1 MTEKLCLQWNDFK
14 DNVNFAFET
23 LRKDSDFTDVTL
35 ACEDGQQLEVHKV
48 ILAASS
54 PFYRNIFKRNKHA
67 HPLIFMRNVKFVD
80 LEAIIDFLYCGETNV
95 FQENLDSFL
104 ALAEDLQL
112 KGLMGGQANS
122 HQQMKGMSSAP
133 KDIKREQPLLQSK
146 HFAKETYLPRKQDF
160 AGAIATTTNTSV
172 HELES
177 TVKSMMTKTDRKV
190 KSHGR
195 GWIYSCNVWGNGGL
209 SMNLQH
215 HIESNHVEGI
225 YLPCGLC
232 DKTYRSRSSLQNHK
246 RDGHKKE
253 LL

>member
-1 MTEKLCLQWNDFK
+1 MSEKLCLQWNNFK
-14 DNVNFAFET
+14 ENVNSAFET
-23 LRKDSDFTDVTL
+23 LRKDSDLTDVTL
-35 ACEDGQQLEVHKV
+35 ACEDGQQLEAHKV

-67 HPLIFMRNVKFVD
+67 HPLLFMRNVKFVD
-80 LEAIIDFLYCGETNV
+80 LEAIIDFLYCGETNI

-112 KGLMGGQANS
+112 KGLMGGQAKS
-122 HQQMKGMSSAP
+122 QRQVRGTSSAP
-133 KDIKREQPLLQSK
+133 KDIKREQQLLQST
-146 HFAKETYLPRKQDF
+146 HFAKESYLPREKDF
-160 AGAIATTTNTSV
+160 AGAIATTTNTSL

-190 KSHGR
+190 KSQGR
-195 GWIYSCNVWGNGGL
+195 GWIYSCNVCGKEGL

>member
-1 MTEKLCLQWNDFK
+1 
-14 DNVNFAFET
+14 
-23 LRKDSDFTDVTL
+23 
-35 ACEDGQQLEVHKV
+35 
-48 ILAASS
+48 
-54 PFYRNIFKRNKHA
+54 
-67 HPLIFMRNVKFVD
+67 MRNVKFVD

-133 KDIKREQPLLQSK
+133 KDIKREQQLLQST
-146 HFAKETYLPRKQDF
+146 HFAKESYLPREKDF
-160 AGAIATTTNTSV
+160 AGAIATTTNTSL

-190 KSHGR
+190 VS
-195 GWIYSCNVWGNGGL
+195 GWIYSCNVCGKEGL
-209 SMNLQH
+209 SMNVQH

-225 YLPCGLC
+225 NLPCSLC

-246 RDGHKKE
+246 RDGHIHVKTNE
-253 LL
+253 Y

>member
-1 MTEKLCLQWNDFK
+1 
-14 DNVNFAFET
+14 
-23 LRKDSDFTDVTL
+23 
-35 ACEDGQQLEVHKV
+35 
-48 ILAASS
+48 
-54 PFYRNIFKRNKHA
+54 
-67 HPLIFMRNVKFVD
+67 MRNVKFVD
-80 LEAIIDFLYCGETNV
+80 LEAIIDFIYCGETNV
-95 FQENLDSFL
+95 NQENLDSFL

-133 KDIKREQPLLQSK
+133 KDIEREQQLLQST
-146 HFAKETYLPRKQDF
+146 HFAKEKDF
-160 AGAIATTTNTSV
+160 AGTFAGTIATTTNTSV

-177 TVKSMMTKTDRKV
+177 TVKSMMTKTDRRFEV
-190 KSHGR
+190 KGGGFKS
-195 GWIYSCNVWGNGGL
+195 IYSCNVCGKEGQ

-225 YLPCGLC
+225 SLSCGLC
-232 DKTYRSRSSLQNHK
+232 EKTCRSRSSLQNHK

>member
-14 DNVNFAFET
+14 DNVNSAFET

-54 PFYRNIFKRNKHA
+54 PFYRNIFKRNKHT

-112 KGLMGGQANS
+112 KGLMGGQAKS
-122 HQQMKGMSSAP
+122 QQQMKGMSSAP
-133 KDIKREQPLLQSK
+133 KDIKREQQLLQST
-146 HFAKETYLPRKQDF
+146 HFAKESHLPRKQDF

-177 TVKSMMTKTDRKV
+177 TVKSMMTKTDRK
-190 KSHGR
+190 
-195 GWIYSCNVWGNGGL
+195 
-209 SMNLQH
+209 
-215 HIESNHVEGI
+215 
-225 YLPCGLC
+225 
-232 DKTYRSRSSLQNHK
+232 
-246 RDGHKKE
+246 
-253 LL
+253 

>member
-35 ACEDGQQLEVHKV
+35 ACEDGQLEAHKV

-95 FQENLDSFL
+95 FQQNLDSFL

-112 KGLMGGQANS
+112 KGLMGGQADN
-122 HQQMKGMSSAP
+122 QQEIDNSSASRQ
-133 KDIKREQPLLQSK
+133 IKREPKTLQSSK
-146 HFAKETYLPRKQDF
+146 ASHKSKENGLVGGP
-160 AGAIATTTNTSV
+160 IATMTNNSV

-177 TVKSMMTKTDRKV
+177 TVKSMMTRTDRRFEGK
-190 KSHGR
+190 GG
-195 GWIYSCNVWGNGGL
+195 GWVYSCNICGKEGQ

-215 HIESNHVEGI
+215 HIESNHVKGI
-225 YLPCGLC
+225 SLPCGLC
-232 DKTYRSRSSLQNHK
+232 EKTYRSRNALQNHK

-253 LL
+253 LF

>member
-1 MTEKLCLQWNDFK
+1 MSEKLCLQWNDFK
-14 DNVNFAFET
+14 ENVNSAFET
-23 LRKDSDFTDVTL
+23 LRKDSYFTDVTL
-35 ACEDGQQLEVHKV
+35 ACEDGQQLEAHKV

-133 KDIKREQPLLQSK
+133 KDIKREQQLLQST
-146 HFAKETYLPRKQDF
+146 HFAKESYPPTENL
-160 AGAIATTTNTSV
+160 AGAIATMTNNSV
-172 HELES
+172 YELES
-177 TVKSMMTKTDRKV
+177 TVKSMMTKTDRKAE
-190 KSHGR
+190 SNGR
-195 GWIYSCNVWGNGGL
+195 GWIYSCNICGKEGL

-215 HIESNHVEGI
+215 HIESNQVEGI
-225 YLPCGLC
+225 YLPCSLC